1 MKNILLILVLL
12 LFTASCANC
21 GELQQKCEKEKSMKY
36 RIFKKNNALDIVKKD
51 LKNYHKSHSIYGELL
66 YLICD
71 SDVTNY
77 IYLEK
82 VRKNFDNCSD
92 NLKCWNYIE
101 IDDYYYSWLDEPTRH
116 IIWFNNMVFLNK

>member
-1 MKNILLILVLL
+1 MKNILLILVL

-21 GELQQKCEKEKSMKY
+21 GELQQQFDNEKTTKHNL
-36 RIFKKNNALDIVKKD
+36 FKKKNAFSILKKD
-51 LKNYHKSHSIYGELL
+51 LKNYNKSRSIYGELI
-66 YLICD
+66 YLISN
-71 SDVTNY
+71 SDETNY
-77 IYLEK
+77 RYLEK